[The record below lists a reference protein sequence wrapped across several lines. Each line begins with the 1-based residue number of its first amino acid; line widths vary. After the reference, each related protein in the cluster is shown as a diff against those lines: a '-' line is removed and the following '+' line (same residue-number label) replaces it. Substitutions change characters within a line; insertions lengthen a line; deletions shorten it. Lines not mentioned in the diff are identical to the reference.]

1 MVNSG
6 CRCKHGVGKRPG
18 RRYENDC
25 GGISESDDAAVR
37 GPHSSCRGAQ
47 LQPRGKKDAPH
58 AAVADETYPQCR
70 GGPGGQDRQPLLPEP
85 GPDPRGQGSL
95 RLCPAIIKLRDEAR
109 ERVLRLREEEAGDIR
124 IAASTI
130 PATYILPYAIGG
142 FRKKHPRIR
151 TTVRTADSGDVIETV
166 LDNGAEIG
174 FIGKKPTGGKLIA
187 EELWKDRLV
196 LAVPSGHPLG
206 EEAFGPCRRTFKG
219 ALRDPRERFRHPGSP
234 RGNTCG
240 KRAAPACRIS
250 TSRRSSK
257 SSEAVKEAV
266 IACLGISVIS
276 VHAIRRELK
285 SGILAALAIEG
296 CPIERS
302 FYLIYRRQFD
312 LMTHHKIF
320 LDFIRTYR
328 PPSKAP
334 EIRLIPEASC
344 RMLCVSLP
352 ETRLRR

>member
-1 MVNSG
+1 MAADGYQNMTMQQLEALIHLVEERSFSRAAKKMHLTQPSLTKHIRNVEEALGAKIVNRSS
-6 CRCKHGVGKRPG
+6 RSLDLTAEG
-18 RRYENDC
+18 RVLYDYAR
-25 GGISESDDAAVR
+25 R
-37 GPHSSCRGAQ
+37 
-47 LQPRGKKDAPH
+47 
-58 AAVADETYPQCR
+58 
-70 GGPGGQDRQPLLPEP
+70 
-85 GPDPRGQGSL
+85 
-95 RLCPAIIKLRDEAR
+95 IIKLRDEAR

-151 TTVRTADSGDVIETV
+151 TTVRTADSSDVIETV

-174 FIGKKPTGGKLIA
+174 FIGKKPSGGKLIA

-196 LAVPSGHPLG
+196 LAVPAGHPWAKRRSIRVAQLSEAPFVIREKG
-206 EEAFGPCRRTFKG
+206 SGTREALEEC
-219 ALRDPRERFRHPGSP
+219 LRDTAGPGQP
-234 RGNTCG
+234 QLDI
-240 KRAAPACRIS
+240 AAELG
-250 TSRRSSK
+250 

-266 IACLGISVIS
+266 IAGLGISVIS

-312 LMTHHKIF
+312 LMAHHKIF
-320 LDFIRTYR
+320 LEYVRAYR
-328 PPSKAP
+328 P
-334 EIRLIPEASC
+334 E
-344 RMLCVSLP
+344 SLS
-352 ETRLRR
+352 LR

>member
-1 MVNSG
+1 MVSS
-6 CRCKHGVGKRPG
+6 RCGT
-18 RRYENDC
+18 
-25 GGISESDDAAVR
+25 
-37 GPHSSCRGAQ
+37 GA
-47 LQPRGKKDAPH
+47 
-58 AAVADETYPQCR
+58 
-70 GGPGGQDRQPLLPEP
+70 
-85 GPDPRGQGSL
+85 
-95 RLCPAIIKLRDEAR
+95 LCPRRHGKEEMGMAHDGFQGLTMQQLEALIHLVEERSFSRAAKKMHLTQPSLTKHIRNVEEALGAKIVNRSSRSLALTAEGRVLYDYARRIIKLRDEAR
-109 ERVLRLREEEAGDIR
+109 DRILRLREEEAGDIR

-174 FIGKKPTGGKLIA
+174 FIGKKPSGGKLVD

-196 LAVPSGHPLG
+196 LAVPSGHPW
-206 EEAFGPCRRTFKG
+206 AK
-219 ALRDPRERFRHPGSP
+219 
-234 RGNTCG
+234 
-240 KRAAPACRIS
+240 
-250 TSRRSSK
+250 RRSVRIAELSK
-257 SSEAVKEAV
+257 APFVIREKGSGTREALEECLRETAGPGLPHLDIAAELGSSEAVKEAI
-266 IACLGISVIS
+266 IAGLGISVIS

-320 LDFIRTYR
+320 LEYIRAYR
-328 PPSKAP
+328 PQ
-334 EIRLIPEASC
+334 
-344 RMLCVSLP
+344 SL
-352 ETRLRR
+352 